1 MLIKFSLLLTVATA
15 TVNIVFSAMHIV
27 NSRLRNG
34 MKWTNNSLVVY
45 IEKYIFDEID
55 NEVIMYQF

>member
-15 TVNIVFSAMHIV
+15 TVKIVFSAMHIV
-27 NSRLRNG
+27 NNRLRNR

>member
-1 MLIKFSLLLTVATA
+1 MLIKFSLLLTVAIA
-15 TVNIVFSAMHIV
+15 TMKIVFSAMHIV
-27 NSRLRNG
+27 KSRLRNR